1 MVKVVREIGTIDRGL
16 NKESI
21 EGLAASH
28 VREIVKSGEYDLLQV
43 YIELK
48 RYETYLNA
56 LIRELKTPAMT
67 QATELGLQRFDYDQA
82 RIRLEKRIKYDF
94 SIDTTWSQIERQI
107 QELTK
112 TRKAREK
119 TLRDNQ
125 MVQMVDKETGELI
138 AEIDLP
144 REIKHILYVHL

>member
-56 LIRELKTPAMT
+56 LIRELKTL
-67 QATELGLQRFDYDQA
+67 ATELGLQRFDYDQA

-119 TLRDNQ
+119 TLRENQ

-144 REIKHILYVHL
+144 GEIKHVLYVHL